1 MKKLLFLI
9 ATTLIATSASAQS
22 AFEGFYGQVGVGYES
37 NSLNSNTGTLSV
49 PGFSV
54 SVPASNFSGSGFS
67 GAIGAGYNYS
77 VMPQFLLGIGVD
89 FNPLSVSTSSGPI
102 INSGTPSLTSFKFS
116 NRLNIFLTPGY
127 EIDEAKLIYLK
138 AGYSM
143 EKVQSNT
150 PASSDGFTTAMNNS
164 TNARGYILG
173 LGYKQLVDKN
183 IYIFGEGN
191 YMSYSQIN
199 IPNSGTAQGGGGA
212 LSVTQAGTP
221 SAYQFL
227 VGVGYKF

>member
-1 MKKLLFLI
+1 M
-9 ATTLIATSASAQS
+9 
-22 AFEGFYGQVGVGYES
+22 GYES
-37 NSLNSNTGTLSV
+37 NSLNSNTATVSV
-49 PGFSV
+49 PGFSA
-54 SVPASNFSGSGFS
+54 SAPASNFSGSGFS

-77 VMPQFLLGIGVD
+77 VMPQFLLGIGVE
-89 FNPLSVSTSSGPI
+89 FSPLSVSTSSGPI
-102 INSGTPSLTSFKFS
+102 INNGTSTLTSFKFS
-116 NRLNIFLTPGY
+116 NRLNIYLTPGY
-127 EIDEAKLIYLK
+127 EIDKAKLIYLK

-150 PASSDGFTTAMNNS
+150 PASSDGFTTATSNS

-191 YMSYSQIN
+191 YISYSQIN
-199 IPNSGTAQGGGGA
+199 IPNNGTAQQGGVA
-212 LSVTQAGTP
+212 ASITQAGTP

-227 VGVGYKF
+227 VGVGYKFW

>member
-9 ATTLIATSASAQS
+9 ATTLIATAASAQS

-37 NSLNSNTGTLSV
+37 NSLNSNTVTVSYLDSSV
-49 PGFSV
+49 IA
-54 SVPASNFSGSGFS
+54 PASNFSGSGFS

-102 INSGTPSLTSFKFS
+102 INNGTPTLTSFKFS

-143 EKVQSNT
+143 QKVQSNI
-150 PASSDGFTTAMNNS
+150 PVSSDG
-164 TNARGYILG
+164 
-173 LGYKQLVDKN
+173 LVDKN

-199 IPNSGTAQGGGGA
+199 IPNSGTAQAGGVAG
-212 LSVTQAGTP
+212 SITQTGTP